1 LKKKI
6 AIGILLT
13 LLLTSIATLAF
24 NIQLAKAESGIVIDG
39 KMDDW
44 VALGLTPCGTDVEG
58 NIQVYNPIATDLLE
72 AWCYYS
78 SGNLY
83 LAIKVSL
90 YYGFEYYEGW
100 VRYYVLFDLS
110 YRNESDDLG
119 YGMGEYLLGWFSVA
133 NIGLFEFWEGDYVRV
148 ASLGW
153 DEHAEYHNT
162 TDYTGYIELKIP
174 LSYFWKGEEITKL
187 KIRFVTYDVEHKEEV
202 NTLGDYEINV
212 LSTDSQVSILSHSGW
227 LDSLGYYHV
236 SGEVENVGDAPAS
249 FVKVTATFYDS
260 AGIVVATSFTYT
272 TLSVLLPGRK
282 SPFEVLLV
290 DTTQAAKVHHYSLS
304 VTFSATSP
312 IPMGLE
318 ILSHSSYV
326 DAVGYMHVVGE
337 VENIA
342 TGTATY
348 VKIAATFYNA
358 TGHVVATAF
367 TYSDP
372 SDLSPG
378 QTAPFEVLLVYTN
391 RVPLVDAYELTA
403 ESAQY
408 ALIPEFPS
416 ALILSLFMLFAMFA
430 LVLRKKT
437 SKKTKT

>member
-1 LKKKI
+1 MKKVFSAMI
-6 AIGILLT
+6 LT
-13 LLLTSIATLAF
+13 LFLAL
-24 NIQLAKAESGIVIDG
+24 NVHLVKAESGIVIDG

-44 VALGLTPCGTDVEG
+44 VALGLTPNGVDVEG

-72 AWCYYS
+72 AWCYYN

-119 YGMGEYLLGWFSVA
+119 YGIGEYLLIWSSVA
-133 NIGLFEFWEGDYVRV
+133 NIGLFEFWEGDYVRI
-148 ASLGW
+148 ASLDW
-153 DEHAEYHNT
+153 DEHAEFHNT
-162 TDYTGYIELKIP
+162 TDYTGCIELKIP

-187 KIRFVTYDVEHKEEV
+187 KMRFVTYDVEHKEEV
-202 NTLGDYEINV
+202 NTLGDYEITV
-212 LSTDSQVSILSHSGW
+212 LSTDPQIVILSHSGW

-236 SGEVENVGDAPAS
+236 SGEVENIGDAPAS
-249 FVKVTATFYDS
+249 FVKVTATFYNS
-260 AGIVVATSFTYT
+260 TGVVIATSFTYT

-290 DTTQAAKVHHYSLS
+290 DTAQAAKVHHYSLS

-312 IPMGLE
+312 ILIGLE

-326 DAVGYMHVVGE
+326 DDVGVMHVVGE
-337 VENIA
+337 IKNIA

-348 VKIAATFYNA
+348 VKIAATFYNS

-372 SDLSPG
+372 SDLNPD

-403 ESAQY
+403 ESTQY

-416 ALILSLFMLFAMFA
+416 IINLPLFMLMIIA
-430 LVLRKKT
+430 LTIFLKKRGNQ
-437 SKKTKT
+437 SLIP